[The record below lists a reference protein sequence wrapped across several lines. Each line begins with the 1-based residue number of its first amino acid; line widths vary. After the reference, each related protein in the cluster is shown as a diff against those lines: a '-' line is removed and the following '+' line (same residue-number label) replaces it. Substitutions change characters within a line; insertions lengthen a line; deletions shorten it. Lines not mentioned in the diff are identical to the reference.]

1 MNNSYFYN
9 FRETS
14 IRFVKDYTT
23 DGFRLMIS
31 VFGFGRQKIVL
42 SFVWEKPL
50 KTFDGSSS
58 LEFTWFLHFRVR
70 GAYCVRAQ
78 PYIVLI
84 LLLVKD
90 SFKALLQA
98 R

>member
-31 VFGFGRQKIVL
+31 VFGFGRQEIVL
-42 SFVWEKPL
+42 SLSEKN
-50 KTFDGSSS
+50 
-58 LEFTWFLHFRVR
+58 R
-70 GAYCVRAQ
+70 
-78 PYIVLI
+78 
-84 LLLVKD
+84 
-90 SFKALLQA
+90 
-98 R
+98 